1 MVLPDARIQLHL
13 TQPSSSYIGH
23 MSHRLHVSL
32 LSSGQASAYI
42 YLILDKQAGSKA
54 SFLLSVFLSVSL
66 SKDWQERFLRQ
77 LQKQFSWTW
86 AAHYQWSSIP
96 PPFLRALAVSKRVHL
111 SPQYVTSSSSSCL
124 SNASPPT
131 HPGYLLL
138 CTPPAGLVLVSV
150 VPRNGWSTFDWAP
163 EGTCCYL
170 TRGAGFWHC
179 HALALANVRVCLLW
193 QLELLGAGTV

>member
-1 MVLPDARIQLHL
+1 MALPDARIQLHL

-23 MSHRLHVSL
+23 MSHRRHVSL
-32 LSSGQASAYI
+32 ISSGQASAYI
-42 YLILDKQAGSKA
+42 YLILNKQIQKH
-54 SFLLSVFLSVSL
+54 LSSCPSSCRFL
-66 SKDWQERFLRQ
+66 SKDWQEKFLTTAAEAV
-77 LQKQFSWTW
+77 FSDLG
-86 AAHYQWSSIP
+86 SSLSVEQYCP
-96 PPFLRALAVSKRVHL
+96 SFLRALAVSKRVHL

-131 HPGYLLL
+131 HPHYLLL

-170 TRGAGFWHC
+170 THGAGFWHC
-179 HALALANVRVCLLW
+179 HAFALANVRVCLLW
-193 QLELLGAGTV
+193 QLEMPGAGTV